1 MSENTNPLNDFLNMQ
16 EETPTMFGGFAFPP
30 VTPDAVPTAPAQNP
44 NVPAQ
49 PVPQA
54 VTQPVEAPVA
64 YTVAPPAQQPA
75 PQQVP
80 QQPVAPAAAPVQ
92 GSLFQAAMAQT
103 PAGQQPAAQPAPVV
117 QPIPQNVPA
126 AAPAPQPAP
135 QPAPAPDPAPEIAN
149 APDPLSAALA
159 KAKQQGDARLVEA
172 CATREA
178 MFVYGKAKE
187 PITDRDC
194 TFENLREKYESDFP
208 ELAESKKVEWSVTY
222 GKETKTIVNPGSDKI
237 YDVKA
242 EMEKSKKFIEGIKK
256 GKSEA
261 EKNPECIVK
270 PRIKAQSKGEVI
282 HLSSY
287 KEFCSTEEEAHGSSK
302 AIVLLPSSDG
312 RVYQMRKTPVGTF
325 TAQAGNLPEFPE
337 VKPGFQMGLPK
348 IPMHLLMFIWDFFAK
363 LSERYELEA
372 LVHILYDMHSK
383 EYTVR
388 VPKQKLTHVS
398 VDSVLEEEYPD
409 HLIHVMD
416 IHSHNTMPAK
426 FSAVDDADEKP
437 TRLYAVMGMLH
448 RAFPDICV
456 RASCA
461 GHFIPVEP
469 IDVFDTKATN
479 FPHPSIWD
487 EQIDLPD
494 PEELSS
500 MTPASEKFSGRRRF
514 FRLGAGL

>member
-1 MSENTNPLNDFLNMQ
+1 MSETTNPLNDFLNMQ

-30 VTPDAVPTAPAQNP
+30 VTPDAVPQAPAQNP
-44 NVPAQ
+44 SVPAQ
-49 PVPQA
+49 PVPQ
-54 VTQPVEAPVA
+54 VVPQEAPVA
-64 YTVAPPAQQPA
+64 YAVTPPAPQTV

-80 QQPVAPAAAPVQ
+80 QQPAAPAAAPAQ

-103 PAGQQPAAQPAPVV
+103 PAGQQPVMQPAV
-117 QPIPQNVPA
+117 QPAA

-178 MFVYGKAKE
+178 MFVYGKAKD

-194 TFENLREKYESDFP
+194 TFEDLREKYESDFP

-242 EMEKSKKFIEGIKK
+242 EMEKSKKFIDGIKK

-426 FSAVDDADEKP
+426 FSPVDDEDEKP

-456 RASCA
+456 RASCG
-461 GHFIPVEP
+461 GHFVQVDP
-469 IDVFDTKATN
+469 IEVFDTKATN

-514 FRLGAGL
+514 FRLGASV

>member
-1 MSENTNPLNDFLNMQ
+1 MSETTNPLNDFLNMQ

-30 VTPDAVPTAPAQNP
+30 VTPDAVPQAPAQNP
-44 NVPAQ
+44 SVPAQ

-54 VTQPVEAPVA
+54 APQEAPVA
-64 YTVAPPAQQPA
+64 YAVTPPAPQSV

-80 QQPVAPAAAPVQ
+80 QQPAAPVAAPTQ

-103 PAGQQPAAQPAPVV
+103 PAGQQPVMQPAV
-117 QPIPQNVPA
+117 QPVA

-178 MFVYGKAKE
+178 MFVYGKAKD

-194 TFENLREKYESDFP
+194 TFEDLREKYESDFP

-426 FSAVDDADEKP
+426 FSTVDDEDEKP

-456 RASCA
+456 RASCG
-461 GHFIPVEP
+461 GHFVPVDP
-469 IDVFDTKATN
+469 IEVFDAKATN

-514 FRLGAGL
+514 FRLGASV

>member
-1 MSENTNPLNDFLNMQ
+1 MSETTNPLNDFLNMQ
-16 EETPTMFGGFAFPP
+16 EETPTMIGGFAFPP
-30 VTPDAVPTAPAQNP
+30 VTPDAVPQAPAQIP
-44 NVPAQ
+44 SVPAQ

-54 VTQPVEAPVA
+54 VPQEAPVA
-64 YTVAPPAQQPA
+64 YAVTPPAPQTV

-80 QQPVAPAAAPVQ
+80 QQPAAPAAAPAQ

-103 PAGQQPAAQPAPVV
+103 PAGQQPVMQPVAQPTSAP
-117 QPIPQNVPA
+117 PVPR
-126 AAPAPQPAP
+126 PAP

-172 CATREA
+172 CATRDA
-178 MFVYGKAKE
+178 MFVYGKAKD

-194 TFENLREKYESDFP
+194 TFEDLREKYEADFP
-208 ELAESKKVEWSVTY
+208 ELAEAKKVEWSVTY

-426 FSAVDDADEKP
+426 FSTVDDEDEKP

-456 RASCA
+456 RASCG
-461 GHFIPVEP
+461 GHFVPVDP
-469 IDVFDTKATN
+469 IEVFDTKATN

-494 PEELSS
+494 PEELSG
-500 MTPASEKFSGRRRF
+500 MTSASEKFSGRRRF
-514 FRLGAGL
+514 FRLGASV

>member
-1 MSENTNPLNDFLNMQ
+1 MSETNNPLNDFLNMQ

-30 VTPDAVPTAPAQNP
+30 VTPDAVPTTPVQNP
-44 NVPAQ
+44 SVPAQ
-49 PVPQA
+49 PDQQVVAQ
-54 VTQPVEAPVA
+54 QVEQPVA
-64 YTVAPPAQQPA
+64 YTVAPPAPQPV

-92 GSLFQAAMAQT
+92 GSLFAAAMAQT
-103 PAGQQPAAQPAPVV
+103 PAGQQPVAQPAPVV
-117 QPIPQNVPA
+117 QQTPQNVPA

-135 QPAPAPDPAPEIAN
+135 QPAPAPSPAPEIAN

-159 KAKQQGDARLVEA
+159 KAKQQSDSRLVEA

-178 MFVYGKAKE
+178 IFVYGKAKE

-194 TFENLREKYESDFP
+194 TFEDLREKYEADFP

-222 GKETKTIVNPGSDKI
+222 GKETKTITNPGSDKI

-242 EMEKSKKFIEGIKK
+242 EMEKSKKFVDGIKK

-282 HLSSY
+282 QLSSY
-287 KEFCSTEEEAHGSSK
+287 KEFCSTEEEARGSSK

-312 RVYQMRKTPVGTF
+312 RVYQIRKTPVGTF
-325 TAQAGNLPEFPE
+325 TAQADHLPEFTE
-337 VKPGFQMGLPK
+337 VKPGFQMSLPK

-372 LVHILYDMHSK
+372 LVHILYDTHTK

-398 VDSVLEEEYPD
+398 VDSELDEEYPD
-409 HLIHVMD
+409 HMIHVMD

-426 FSAVDDADEKP
+426 FSPVDDADEKP
-437 TRLYAVMGMLH
+437 TRLYAVMGRLH

-461 GHFIPVEP
+461 GHFIPVNP
-469 IDVFDTKATN
+469 VDVFDTKATN
-479 FPHPSIWD
+479 FPHPTIWD

-494 PEELSS
+494 PEELAG
-500 MTPASEKFSGRRRF
+500 MTPASEKFSEKCSCIRI
-514 FRLGAGL
+514 GAMV

>member
-1 MSENTNPLNDFLNMQ
+1 MSENNNPLNDFLNMQ
-16 EETPTMFGGFAFPP
+16 EEAPSIFGGFAFP
-30 VTPDAVPTAPAQNP
+30 AVPEA
-44 NVPAQ
+44 VPATPVPNPVPIQQ
-49 PVPQA
+49 PVIPQQ
-54 VTQPVEAPVA
+54 TEQPVA
-64 YTVAPPAQQPA
+64 YTVIPPAQQTATPA
-75 PQQVP
+75 T
-80 QQPVAPAAAPVQ
+80 APIQ
-92 GSLFQAAMAQT
+92 GSLFQAAMEQT
-103 PAGQQPAAQPAPVV
+103 LAGQQQ
-117 QPIPQNVPA
+117 IT
-126 AAPAPQPAP
+126 PAPQPAP
-135 QPAPAPDPAPEIAN
+135 QPVPAPNPAPEIAN

-172 CATREA
+172 CATRDA
-178 MFVYGKAKE
+178 MFVYGKAKD

-194 TFENLREKYESDFP
+194 TFEDLREKYESDFP

-222 GKETKTIVNPGSDKI
+222 GKETKTITNPGSDKI

-242 EMEKSKKFIEGIKK
+242 EMERSKKFIEGIKK

-282 HLSSY
+282 LLSSY

-398 VDSVLEEEYPD
+398 VDSVLEEGYPD

-461 GHFIPVEP
+461 GHFIPVDP

-494 PEELSS
+494 PEELNS
-500 MTPASEKFSGRRRF
+500 MTPASEKFTGRRRF
-514 FRLGAGL
+514 FRLGASV

>member
-1 MSENTNPLNDFLNMQ
+1 MSETTNPLNDFLNMQ

-30 VTPDAVPTAPAQNP
+30 VTPDAVPQAPAQIP
-44 NVPAQ
+44 SVPAQ

-54 VTQPVEAPVA
+54 VPQEAPVA
-64 YTVAPPAQQPA
+64 YAVTPPAPQSV

-80 QQPVAPAAAPVQ
+80 QQPASPAAAPTQ

-103 PAGQQPAAQPAPVV
+103 PAGQQPVMQPAV
-117 QPIPQNVPA
+117 QPVA

-178 MFVYGKAKE
+178 MFVYGKAKD

-194 TFENLREKYESDFP
+194 TFEDLREKYESDFP

-426 FSAVDDADEKP
+426 FSPVDDEDEKP

-456 RASCA
+456 RASCG
-461 GHFIPVEP
+461 GHFVPVDP
-469 IDVFDTKATN
+469 IEVFDTKATN

-494 PEELSS
+494 PEELSR
-500 MTPASEKFSGRRRF
+500 MTPASEKFFGRRRF
-514 FRLGAGL
+514 FRLGATV

>member
-1 MSENTNPLNDFLNMQ
+1 M
-16 EETPTMFGGFAFPP
+16 
-30 VTPDAVPTAPAQNP
+30 
-44 NVPAQ
+44 
-49 PVPQA
+49 
-54 VTQPVEAPVA
+54 
-64 YTVAPPAQQPA
+64 
-75 PQQVP
+75 
-80 QQPVAPAAAPVQ
+80 
-92 GSLFQAAMAQT
+92 
-103 PAGQQPAAQPAPVV
+103 
-117 QPIPQNVPA
+117 
-126 AAPAPQPAP
+126 
-135 QPAPAPDPAPEIAN
+135 
-149 APDPLSAALA
+149 
-159 KAKQQGDARLVEA
+159 VEA
-172 CATREA
+172 CATRDA
-178 MFVYGKAKE
+178 MFVYGKAKD

-194 TFENLREKYESDFP
+194 TFEDLREKYESDFP

-222 GKETKTIVNPGSDKI
+222 GKETKTITNPGSDKI

-398 VDSVLEEEYPD
+398 VDSVLDEEYPD

-461 GHFIPVEP
+461 GHFIPVDP

-514 FRLGAGL
+514 FRLGASV

>member
-44 NVPAQ
+44 SVPAQ
-49 PVPQA
+49 PAPQA
-54 VTQPVEAPVA
+54 
-64 YTVAPPAQQPA
+64 A
-75 PQQVP
+75 PQQVETSVAFAPPVQQPVPQQAP
-80 QQPVAPAAAPVQ
+80 QQPVAPVAPPAQ

-103 PAGQQPAAQPAPVV
+103 PAGQQPVAQPAPVV

-135 QPAPAPDPAPEIAN
+135 QPALAPDPAPEIAN

-172 CATREA
+172 CATRDA
-178 MFVYGKAKE
+178 MFVYGKAKD

-194 TFENLREKYESDFP
+194 TFEDLREKYEADFP
-208 ELAESKKVEWSVTY
+208 ELAESKKVEWNVTY
-222 GKETKTIVNPGSDKI
+222 GKETKTITNPGSDKI

-282 HLSSY
+282 QLSSY
-287 KEFCSTEEEAHGSSK
+287 KEFCSTEEEARRSSK

-337 VKPGFQMGLPK
+337 VTSGFQMNLPK

-372 LVHILYDMHSK
+372 LVHILYDMHTK

-398 VDSVLEEEYPD
+398 VDSELDEEYPD
-409 HLIHVMD
+409 HMIHVMD

-426 FSAVDDADEKP
+426 FSPVDDADEKP
-437 TRLYAVMGMLH
+437 TRLYAVMGRLH

-461 GHFIPVEP
+461 GHFISVNP
-469 IDVFDTKATN
+469 IEVFDTKATT
-479 FPHPSIWD
+479 FPHPAIWD
-487 EQIDLPD
+487 EQIDLPA

-500 MTPASEKFSGRRRF
+500 MTLASEKFTGQEQI
-514 FRLGAGL
+514 FRVGATV

>member
-1 MSENTNPLNDFLNMQ
+1 MSETTNPLNDFLNMQ

-30 VTPDAVPTAPAQNP
+30 VTPDAVPQAPAQNP
-44 NVPAQ
+44 SVPAQ

-54 VTQPVEAPVA
+54 VPQEAPVA
-64 YTVAPPAQQPA
+64 YAVTPPAPQSV

-80 QQPVAPAAAPVQ
+80 QQPATAAAPTQ

-103 PAGQQPAAQPAPVV
+103 PAGQQPVMQPAV
-117 QPIPQNVPA
+117 QPVA
-126 AAPAPQPAP
+126 APPAPQPAP

-178 MFVYGKAKE
+178 MFVYGKAKD

-194 TFENLREKYESDFP
+194 TFEDLREKYESDFP

-242 EMEKSKKFIEGIKK
+242 EMEKSKKFIDGIKK

-426 FSAVDDADEKP
+426 FSTVDDEDEKP

-456 RASCA
+456 RASCG
-461 GHFIPVEP
+461 GHFVPVDP
-469 IDVFDTKATN
+469 IEVFDTKATN

-514 FRLGAGL
+514 FRLGASV

>member
-1 MSENTNPLNDFLNMQ
+1 M
-16 EETPTMFGGFAFPP
+16 
-30 VTPDAVPTAPAQNP
+30 
-44 NVPAQ
+44 
-49 PVPQA
+49 
-54 VTQPVEAPVA
+54 
-64 YTVAPPAQQPA
+64 
-75 PQQVP
+75 
-80 QQPVAPAAAPVQ
+80 
-92 GSLFQAAMAQT
+92 
-103 PAGQQPAAQPAPVV
+103 
-117 QPIPQNVPA
+117 
-126 AAPAPQPAP
+126 
-135 QPAPAPDPAPEIAN
+135 
-149 APDPLSAALA
+149 
-159 KAKQQGDARLVEA
+159 VEA

-178 MFVYGKAKE
+178 MFVYGKAKD

-194 TFENLREKYESDFP
+194 TFEDLREKYESDFP

-282 HLSSY
+282 QLSSY
-287 KEFCSTEEEAHGSSK
+287 KEFCSTEEEARRSSK

-398 VDSVLEEEYPD
+398 VDSMLDEEYPD

-461 GHFIPVEP
+461 GHFIPVDP

>member
-1 MSENTNPLNDFLNMQ
+1 MSETNNPLNDFLNMQ
-16 EETPTMFGGFAFPP
+16 EDMQPMFGGFPFPAAVP
-30 VTPDAVPTAPAQNP
+30 EAVPTTPETPVQQE
-44 NVPAQ
+44 VAQ
-49 PVPQA
+49 PAALV
-54 VTQPVEAPVA
+54 
-64 YTVAPPAQQPA
+64 VAPT
-75 PQQVP
+75 
-80 QQPVAPAAAPVQ
+80 Q

-103 PAGQQPAAQPAPVV
+103 PAGQQPAP
-117 QPIPQNVPA
+117 VPA
-126 AAPAPQPAP
+126 QQAEARPAPQPAL
-135 QPAPAPDPAPEIAN
+135 QLTPASNPTPEIAN

-172 CATREA
+172 CATRDA
-178 MFVYGKAKE
+178 VFHYGKAKE

-194 TFENLREKYESDFP
+194 TFEDLREKYESDFP
-208 ELAESKKVEWSVTY
+208 ELSEAKKVEWSVTY

-270 PRIKAQSKGEVI
+270 PRIKAQSKGKVI

-287 KEFCSTEEEAHGSSK
+287 KEFCSTEEEARGSSR

-312 RVYQMRKTPVGTF
+312 RIYQMRKTPVGTF
-325 TAQAGNLPEFPE
+325 AAQAGNLPEFPE
-337 VKPGFQMGLPK
+337 VKPGFQMSLPK
-348 IPMHLLMFIWDFFAK
+348 IPMHILMFIWDFFAR

-372 LVHILYDMHSK
+372 LVHILYDMHAK

-398 VDSVLEEEYPD
+398 VDSVLDEEYPD

-426 FSAVDDADEKP
+426 FSPVDDADEKP

-461 GHFIPVEP
+461 GHFIPVDP

-487 EQIDLPD
+487 EQIALPD
-494 PEELSS
+494 PKELSS
-500 MTPASEKFSGRRRF
+500 MTPASEKFTGQRRF
-514 FRLGAGL
+514 FRLGTGV

>member
-1 MSENTNPLNDFLNMQ
+1 MSETTNPLNDFLNMQ

-30 VTPDAVPTAPAQNP
+30 VTPDAVPQAPAQNP
-44 NVPAQ
+44 SVPAQ

-54 VTQPVEAPVA
+54 VPQEAPVA
-64 YTVAPPAQQPA
+64 YAVTPSAPQTV

-80 QQPVAPAAAPVQ
+80 QQPAAPAAAPTQ

-103 PAGQQPAAQPAPVV
+103 PAGQQPVMQSAV
-117 QPIPQNVPA
+117 QPVA

-178 MFVYGKAKE
+178 MFVYGKAKD

-194 TFENLREKYESDFP
+194 TFEDLREKYESDFP

-242 EMEKSKKFIEGIKK
+242 EMEKSKKFIDGIKK

-426 FSAVDDADEKP
+426 FSPVDDEDEKP

-456 RASCA
+456 RASCG
-461 GHFIPVEP
+461 GHFVPVDP
-469 IDVFDTKATN
+469 IEVFDTKATN

-514 FRLGAGL
+514 FRLGASV

>member
-1 MSENTNPLNDFLNMQ
+1 MRETNNPLNDFLNMQ
-16 EETPTMFGGFAFPP
+16 EDAQPMFGGFPFPAVVP
-30 VTPDAVPTAPAQNP
+30 EAVPTTPETP
-44 NVPAQ
+44 VQ
-49 PVPQA
+49 PETP
-54 VTQPVEAPVA
+54 
-64 YTVAPPAQQPA
+64 QPA
-75 PQQVP
+75 ATVT
-80 QQPVAPAAAPVQ
+80 APTQ

-103 PAGQQPAAQPAPVV
+103 PAGQQTS
-117 QPIPQNVPA
+117 VPSF
-126 AAPAPQPAP
+126 PEKVETTAPQPVL
-135 QPAPAPDPAPEIAN
+135 QITPAANSAPEIAN
-149 APDPLSAALA
+149 VPDPLSAALA

-172 CATREA
+172 CATRDA
-178 MFVYGKAKE
+178 VFHYGKAKE

-194 TFENLREKYESDFP
+194 TFEDLREKYESDFP
-208 ELAESKKVEWSVTY
+208 ELSEAKKVEWSVTY

-287 KEFCSTEEEAHGSSK
+287 KEFCSTEEEARGSSR

-312 RVYQMRKTPVGTF
+312 RIYQMRKTPVGTF
-325 TAQAGNLPEFPE
+325 AAQAGNLPEFPE
-337 VKPGFQMGLPK
+337 VKPGFQMSLPK
-348 IPMHLLMFIWDFFAK
+348 IPMHILMFIWDFFAR

-372 LVHILYDMHSK
+372 LVHILYDMHAK

-398 VDSVLEEEYPD
+398 VDSVLDEEYPD

-426 FSAVDDADEKP
+426 FSPVDDADEKP

-461 GHFIPVEP
+461 GHFIPVDP

-487 EQIDLPD
+487 EQIALPD
-494 PEELSS
+494 PKELSS
-500 MTPASEKFSGRRRF
+500 MTPASEKFTGQRRF
-514 FRLGAGL
+514 FRLGTGV

>member
-30 VTPDAVPTAPAQNP
+30 VTPDAVPSAPAQNP
-44 NVPAQ
+44 SVPAQ
-49 PVPQA
+49 PFPQA
-54 VTQPVEAPVA
+54 VPQEAPVA
-64 YTVAPPAQQPA
+64 YAVTPPAPQPV

-80 QQPVAPAAAPVQ
+80 QQPAAPAAAPTQ

-103 PAGQQPAAQPAPVV
+103 PAGQQPVMQPAV
-117 QPIPQNVPA
+117 QPV
-126 AAPAPQPAP
+126 AAPPEPQPAP

-194 TFENLREKYESDFP
+194 TFEDLREKYESDFP

-398 VDSVLEEEYPD
+398 VDSVLDEEYPD

-461 GHFIPVEP
+461 GHFIPVDP

-494 PEELSS
+494 PEEFSS

-514 FRLGAGL
+514 FRLGAGV

>member
-1 MSENTNPLNDFLNMQ
+1 MSETNNPLNDFLNMQ
-16 EETPTMFGGFAFPP
+16 EETPMMFGGFAFPP

-44 NVPAQ
+44 SVPAQ
-49 PVPQA
+49 PVQQA
-54 VTQPVEAPVA
+54 A
-64 YTVAPPAQQPA
+64 
-75 PQQVP
+75 P
-80 QQPVAPAAAPVQ
+80 QQPVTPAATPVQ

-103 PAGQQPAAQPAPVV
+103 PAGQQPVMQPVAQPT
-117 QPIPQNVPA
+117 
-126 AAPAPQPAP
+126 AAPPEPQPAP

-178 MFVYGKAKE
+178 MFVYGKAKD

-194 TFENLREKYESDFP
+194 TFEDLREKYEADFP
-208 ELAESKKVEWSVTY
+208 ELSESKKVEWSVTY
-222 GKETKTIVNPGSDKI
+222 GKETKAITNPVSDKI

-242 EMEKSKKFIEGIKK
+242 EMEKSKKFIDGIKK

-282 HLSSY
+282 RLSYY
-287 KEFCSTEEEAHGSSK
+287 KEFCSTEEEARGSSK

-312 RVYQMRKTPVGTF
+312 RVYQLRNTPVGTF

-388 VPKQKLTHVS
+388 VPKQKL
-398 VDSVLEEEYPD
+398 LR
-409 HLIHVMD
+409 LQLCR
-416 IHSHNTMPAK
+416 K
-426 FSAVDDADEKP
+426 KGKP
-437 TRLYAVMGMLH
+437 H
-448 RAFPDICV
+448 
-456 RASCA
+456 
-461 GHFIPVEP
+461 E
-469 IDVFDTKATN
+469 
-479 FPHPSIWD
+479 
-487 EQIDLPD
+487 
-494 PEELSS
+494 
-500 MTPASEKFSGRRRF
+500 RR
-514 FRLGAGL
+514 

>member
-1 MSENTNPLNDFLNMQ
+1 MSETTNPLNDFLNMQ

-30 VTPDAVPTAPAQNP
+30 VTPDAVPQAPAQNP
-44 NVPAQ
+44 SVPAQ

-54 VTQPVEAPVA
+54 VPQEAPVA
-64 YTVAPPAQQPA
+64 YAVTPPAPQTV

-80 QQPVAPAAAPVQ
+80 QQPVAPAAAPTQ

-103 PAGQQPAAQPAPVV
+103 PAGQQPVMQPVAQPTAAP
-117 QPIPQNVPA
+117 
-126 AAPAPQPAP
+126 PAPQPAP

-178 MFVYGKAKE
+178 MFVYGKAKD

-194 TFENLREKYESDFP
+194 TFEDLREKYESDFP

-426 FSAVDDADEKP
+426 FSPVDDEDEKP

-456 RASCA
+456 RASCG
-461 GHFIPVEP
+461 GHFVQVDP
-469 IDVFDTKATN
+469 IEVFDTKATN

-514 FRLGAGL
+514 FRLGASV